1 MSVLNTRL
9 QRGEKD
15 RANLVIWQGQEDFPR
30 ETDHHPWELGQ
41 RSPTATGMCNP
52 ELSRR
57 KPGVRGMEQLP
68 LVLALATGRQSTAT
82 MARSS

>member
-15 RANLVIWQGQEDFPR
+15 RVNSVIWQGREDFPR

-41 RSPTATGMCNP
+41 RSPIPTAMCNP

-68 LVLALATGRQSTAT
+68 LVLAPATGRQPTAM
-82 MARSS
+82 MAGSC